1 MKLKQSVNLLLIALF
16 VWAFQSGTIHF
27 QHHELEEISECHVC
41 DTSEKM
47 KLYQHNSPAVVVNE
61 NLAVK
66 IRRQVEKVVINPR
79 FDYTDVPKFKQIDI
93 VKKSKYIERFVAL
106 GFNAT
111 APPVYY
117 S

>member
-1 MKLKQSVNLLLIALF
+1 MKLKQSVQLLLIALF
-16 VWAFQSGTIHF
+16 VWASQSTILHI
-27 QHHELEEISECHVC
+27 QHHVIEEISECNVC

-47 KLYQHNSPAVVVNE
+47 KLYQHNSPVVLVNE

-66 IRRQVEKVVINPR
+66 IRRQVEKIVVNSR
-79 FDYTDVPKFKQIDI
+79 FDYTDVPQFKQIDI
-93 VKKSKYIERFVAL
+93 VENRQHTVKPAPL

-111 APPVYY
+111 APPKN